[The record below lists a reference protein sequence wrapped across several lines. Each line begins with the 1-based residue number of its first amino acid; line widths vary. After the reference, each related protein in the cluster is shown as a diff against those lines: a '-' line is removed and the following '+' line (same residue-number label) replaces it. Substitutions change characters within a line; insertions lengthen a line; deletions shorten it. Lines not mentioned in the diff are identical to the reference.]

1 MTADSLIVEAG
12 APRSLP
18 RLTDDN
24 RSFWTS
30 GSSGRLHVPLCRNCR
45 RYVLPASLTCP
56 ACGGST
62 TPEPVSGRATVF
74 TWTVNEHQF
83 HPDIPPPTVIAI
95 VVLDE
100 QEDLRL
106 ATNLVACQPADVRI
120 GLPVSVRFE
129 DHGEIFYPVF
139 AP

>member
-1 MTADSLIVEAG
+1 MTAQPLFVEACP
-12 APRSLP
+12 ARSLP
-18 RLTDDN
+18 RLDDDN

-30 GSSGRLHVPLCRNCR
+30 GSSGHLHVPRCQDCHRF
-45 RYVLPASLTCP
+45 VLPATRSCP
-56 ACGGST
+56 ACGGPT
-62 TPEPVSGRATVF
+62 VPEPVSGRATVF

-83 HPDIPPPTVIAI
+83 HPDIPPPTIIAI

-100 QEDLRL
+100 QDDLRL
-106 ATNLVACQPADVRI
+106 ATNLIDCRPDDVRV

>member
-1 MTADSLIVEAG
+1 MTADSLMVEAC
-12 APRSLP
+12 AARSLP

-30 GSSGRLHVPLCRNCR
+30 GSSGRLHVPRCQSCR
-45 RYVLPASLTCP
+45 RYVLPASLTCST
-56 ACGGST
+56 CGGST
-62 TPEPVSGRATVF
+62 TPEPVSGRAAVF

-83 HPDIPPPTVIAI
+83 HPDIPPPTIIAI

-100 QEDLRL
+100 QDDLRL
-106 ATNLVACQPADVRI
+106 ATNLVDCRPADVRI